1 MEMAIKMGNKN
12 AEVVNMK
19 QRVAQREF
27 ERSKMMMKT
36 VMVLD

>member
-1 MEMAIKMGNKN
+1 MAIKMGNKN